1 MEQATISGIETLLE
15 GGRREGVY
23 PGAVLLAASGGIIR
37 LFMAAGDRT
46 LWPQPFPMEKETLF
60 DLASL
65 TKPLATTLAMMKLV
79 DGGKI
84 GLDTP
89 IQALLP
95 RTVPEDKRSITP
107 RLLLSHSAGFT
118 GWMPFYL
125 DMDHVAPTGRKAA
138 LRNQLLTLPLAYE
151 PGTRSL
157 YSDLGFMLLEWVI
170 ETTACLD
177 LPRFLERA
185 FYEPLTL
192 REIGFFSS
200 DLPGRFSQG
209 RFAATEACPWRKQ
222 IIQGTVHDENAYA
235 IGGYSGHAGLFGTAG
250 DVYKLATFLRANW
263 RGERNDDLTP
273 ETVREFFTRQ
283 DLVNGST
290 WALGWDTPSPANSSA
305 GRYFSPTSVGHLG
318 FTGTSL
324 WMDLEQDV
332 IIIFLTNRIHPT
344 RKNEKIRAF
353 RPVLHDRVMQVL
365 GLARQL
371 WVRGE

>member
-1 MEQATISGIETLLE
+1 MKHETIPGIETLLE
-15 GGRREGVY
+15 KGRQEGIY
-23 PGAVLLAASGGIIR
+23 PGAVLLAARGGTIR
-37 LFMAAGDRT
+37 LFQKVGDRT
-46 LWPQPFPMEKETLF
+46 LSPHSFPMEKETLF

-79 DGGKI
+79 NAGKI

-107 RLLLSHSAGFT
+107 RLLLSHSAGFA

-125 DMDHVAPTGRKAA
+125 EMDHVAPTDRKAA
-138 LRNQLLTLPLAYE
+138 LRNQLLTLPLAYL
-151 PGTRSL
+151 PGTGSL

-170 ETTACLD
+170 ESTAGLD
-177 LPRFLERA
+177 LPRFLEQA
-185 FYEPLTL
+185 FYDPLTL
-192 REIGFFSS
+192 RETGFFSS
-200 DLPGRFSQG
+200 DLPCRFSQD

-222 IIQGTVHDENAYA
+222 IVQGTVHDENAYA
-235 IGGYSGHAGLFGTAG
+235 LGGYSGHAGLFGTAG
-250 DVYKLATFLRANW
+250 DVYNLADFLRANW

-273 ETVREFFTRQ
+273 ETIREFFTRQ
-283 DLVNGST
+283 DLVHGST

-305 GRYFSPTSVGHLG
+305 GRYFSSTSVGHLG

-344 RKNEKIRAF
+344 RKNEKIRVF
-353 RPVLHDRVMQVL
+353 RPVLHDRVMKIF
-365 GLARQL
+365 GLAR
-371 WVRGE
+371 

>member
-1 MEQATISGIETLLE
+1 MEQETISGIETLLE
-15 GGRREGVY
+15 RGRREGVY
-23 PGAVLLAASGGIIR
+23 PGAVLLAASKGIIR
-37 LFMAAGDRT
+37 LFMAVGDRA
-46 LWPQPFPMEKETLF
+46 LWPRPFPMEKETLF

-65 TKPLATTLAMMKLV
+65 TKPLATTLAMMKLA
-79 DGGKI
+79 DGGKV

-107 RLLLSHSAGFT
+107 RLLLSHSSGFA

-125 DMDHVAPTGRKAA
+125 DMDHVAPTDRKAA
-138 LRNQLLTLPLAYE
+138 LRNQLLTLPLAYR

-170 ETTACLD
+170 ETTAGLD
-177 LPRFLERA
+177 LPRFLAQA
-185 FYEPLTL
+185 FYDPLTL
-192 REIGFFSS
+192 REIGFFCS
-200 DLPGRFSQG
+200 DSPGRFSRD

-222 IIQGTVHDENAYA
+222 VLQGTVHDENAYA
-235 IGGYSGHAGLFGTAG
+235 LGGSSGHAGLFGTAG
-250 DVYKLATFLRANW
+250 DVYRLAKFLRANW
-263 RGERNDDLTP
+263 RGERNGDLTP

-283 DLVNGST
+283 DLAHDST

-305 GRYFSPTSVGHLG
+305 GRHLSSASVGHLG

-344 RKNEKIRAF
+344 RKNEKIRLF
-353 RPVLHDRVMQVL
+353 RPVLHDRVMEVL
-365 GLARQL
+365 GLAR
-371 WVRGE
+371 

>member
-1 MEQATISGIETLLE
+1 MEREKTISGIKTLLE
-15 GGRREGVY
+15 GGRREGIY

-37 LFMAAGDRT
+37 LFMAIGDRT
-46 LWPQPFPMEKETLF
+46 LWPQPFPMKKETLF

-65 TKPLATTLAMMKLV
+65 TKPLATTLAMMKLA

-95 RTVPEDKRSITP
+95 CTVPEDKRSITP

-118 GWMPFYL
+118 GWLPFYL
-125 DMDHVAPTGRKAA
+125 DMDHVAPTDRKAA
-138 LRNQLLTLPLAYE
+138 LRNQLLTLPLAYT
-151 PGTRSL
+151 PGTQSL

-170 ETTACLD
+170 ETTAGLD
-177 LPRFLERA
+177 LPRFLEQA
-185 FYEPLTL
+185 FYDPLTL

-200 DLPGRFSQG
+200 DVPGRFSQD

-222 IIQGTVHDENAYA
+222 VLQGAVHDENAYA

-250 DVYKLATFLRANW
+250 NVYRLANFLRANW
-263 RGERNDDLTP
+263 RGERNDDLNP

-283 DLVNGST
+283 DLVDGST

-305 GRYFSPTSVGHLG
+305 GRYFSSTSVGHLG

-324 WMDLEQDV
+324 WMDMEQDV

-344 RKNEKIRAF
+344 RNNEKIRVF
-353 RPVLHDRVMQVL
+353 RPVLHDRVMEVF
-365 GLARQL
+365 GLAR
-371 WVRGE
+371 